1 MKGDFSHNYFTDM
14 EDFAKLALELIEA
27 NKISST
33 EIGDV
38 LGKTGQIEGVKCLNK
53 GLFKVGEVA
62 FIYAINNS
70 NYEVHKQLAEK
81 DIRDKILFVYNVNC
95 DRAIFGDLVSKY
107 IMLYKRAK
115 AIVINGK
122 LRDAHTLIKE
132 NYPIWCEDVSPIG
145 CVNKP
150 NGIDLTPQQYEELRT
165 KFEGA
170 IMVCD
175 DSGVVMIP
183 KNQINERLITKLE
196 FIEFQEDIWFYCM
209 DTLKMSTYDI
219 VCKKKY
225 LEGNL
230 LDRKL
235 LEKLNEFQKDH

>member
-1 MKGDFSHNYFTDM
+1 MKQLVTEAIN
-14 EDFAKLALELIEA
+14 LIEA

-38 LGKTGQIEGVKCLNK
+38 LGKKGQIEGVHALNK
-53 GLFKVGEVA
+53 GMFKVGEVA

-70 NYEVHKQLAEK
+70 NYEVHRQLADN
-81 DIRDKILFVYNVNC
+81 DIKGKILFVYNVNC
-95 DRAIFGDLVSKY
+95 DKAIFGDLVTKY
-107 IMLYKRAK
+107 IMLYKQAK
-115 AIVINGK
+115 AIVVTGK

-132 NYPIWCEDVSPIG
+132 QLEDVSPIG
-145 CVNKP
+145 CVNRQ
-150 NGIDLTPQQYEELRT
+150 NGEDLSVEEYEQLKTQYE
-165 KFEGA
+165 GS

-183 KNQINERLITKLE
+183 KEKISEQLLAKLN
-196 FIEFQEDIWFYCM
+196 FIEFQEDIWFYCL
-209 DTLKMSTYDI
+209 DTLKMSTFDI

-225 LEGNL
+225 LEGDL

-235 LEKLNEFQKDH
+235 LEKLEEFQKNM